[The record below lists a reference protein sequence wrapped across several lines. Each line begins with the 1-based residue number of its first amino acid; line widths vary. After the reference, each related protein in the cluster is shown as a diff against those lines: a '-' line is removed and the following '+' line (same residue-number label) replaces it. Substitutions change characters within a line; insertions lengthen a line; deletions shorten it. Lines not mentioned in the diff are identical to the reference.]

1 MENVG
6 LTRGVL
12 EMYDYRDDYP
22 VIYENLKKELL
33 NIYGDKIKYID
44 HVGST
49 SILNIKSKPVIDI
62 MIQTD
67 DLDDFKKFTEEC
79 VENETYTVKREHTL
93 GGDYLVRREEN
104 GRVKAFLHVYK
115 TGDINGLTSVYFRDY
130 LNSHEDEK
138 KRYEELKMELYEKY
152 KYDRPS
158 YTHGKDKYIKS
169 IIAKAI
175 EERNNK

>member
-1 MENVG
+1 MENIG

-12 EMYDYRDDYP
+12 EIYDYRDDYP

-33 NIYGDKIKYID
+33 NIYGDKIRYID

-49 SILNIKSKPVIDI
+49 SIKNIKSKPVIDI
-62 MIQTD
+62 MVQTD
-67 DLDDFKKFTEEC
+67 DLDDFKKFTEES
-79 VENETYTVKREHTL
+79 VENETYTVKREPTL
-93 GGDYLVRREEN
+93 GGDYLVRREED
-104 GRVKAFLHVYK
+104 GRVKAFLHVYQ

-138 KRYEELKMELYEKY
+138 RRYEELKMELYEKY

-169 IIAKAI
+169 VIAKAI
-175 EERNNK
+175 EERNK

>member
-12 EMYDYRDDYP
+12 EIYDYRDDYP
-22 VIYENLKKELL
+22 IIYDKLKEELL
-33 NIYGDKIKYID
+33 DIYGDKIRYID

-49 SILNIKSKPVIDI
+49 SIKNIKSKPVIDI
-62 MIQTD
+62 MVQTD

-79 VENETYTVKREHTL
+79 VENETYTVKREPTL
-93 GGDYLVRREEN
+93 GGDYLVRREED
-104 GRVKAFLHVYK
+104 GRVKAFLHVYQ

-130 LNSHEDEK
+130 LNSHEAEK

-169 IIAKAI
+169 VIAKAL
-175 EERNNK
+175 EERNK

>member
-12 EMYDYRDDYP
+12 EIYDYRDDYP

-33 NIYGDKIKYID
+33 NIYGDKIRYID

-49 SILNIKSKPVIDI
+49 SIKNIKSKPVIDI
-62 MIQTD
+62 MVQTD

-79 VENETYTVKREHTL
+79 VENETYTVKREPTL
-93 GGDYLVRREEN
+93 GGDYLVRREED
-104 GRVKAFLHVYK
+104 GRVKAFLHVYQ

-138 KRYEELKMELYEKY
+138 RRYEELKMELYEKY

-169 IIAKAI
+169 IIAKAL
-175 EERNNK
+175 EERNK

>member
-12 EMYDYRDDYP
+12 EIYDYRDDYP
-22 VIYENLKKELL
+22 VIYEKLKEELL
-33 NIYGDKIKYID
+33 NIYGDKIRYID

-49 SILNIKSKPVIDI
+49 SIKNIKSKPVIDI
-62 MIQTD
+62 MVQTD

-79 VENETYTVKREHTL
+79 VENETYTVKREPTL

-104 GRVKAFLHVYK
+104 GRVKAFLHVYQ

-169 IIAKAI
+169 VIAKAI
-175 EERNNK
+175 EERNK

>member
-12 EMYDYRDDYP
+12 EIYDYRDDYP

-49 SILNIKSKPVIDI
+49 SIKNIKSKPVIDI
-62 MIQTD
+62 MVQTD

-79 VENETYTVKREHTL
+79 VENETYTVKREPTL
-93 GGDYLVRREEN
+93 GGDYLVRREED
-104 GRVKAFLHVYK
+104 GRVKAFLHVYQ

-138 KRYEELKMELYEKY
+138 RRYEELKMELYEKY

-169 IIAKAI
+169 IIAKAL
-175 EERNNK
+175 EERNK

>member
-12 EMYDYRDDYP
+12 EIYDYRDDYP
-22 VIYENLKKELL
+22 IIYDKLKEELL
-33 NIYGDKIKYID
+33 DIYGNKIRYID

-49 SILNIKSKPVIDI
+49 SIKNIKSKPVIDI
-62 MIQTD
+62 MVQTD

-79 VENETYTVKREHTL
+79 VENETYTVKREPTL
-93 GGDYLVRREEN
+93 GGDYLVRREED
-104 GRVKAFLHVYK
+104 GRVKAFLHVYQ

-169 IIAKAI
+169 VIAKAI
-175 EERNNK
+175 EERNK

>member
-1 MENVG
+1 MENIG

-12 EMYDYRDDYP
+12 EIYDYRDDYP

-33 NIYGDKIKYID
+33 NIYGNKIKYID

-49 SILNIKSKPVIDI
+49 SIKNIKSKPVIDI
-62 MIQTD
+62 MIQTG

-79 VENETYTVKREHTL
+79 VENETYTVKREPTL

-104 GRVKAFLHVYK
+104 GRVKAFLHVYQ

-169 IIAKAI
+169 VIAKAI

>member
-12 EMYDYRDDYP
+12 EIYDYRDDYP
-22 VIYENLKKELL
+22 IIYEKLKEELL
-33 NIYGDKIKYID
+33 DIYGDKIRYID

-49 SILNIKSKPVIDI
+49 SIKNIKSKPVIDI
-62 MIQTD
+62 MVQTD

-79 VENETYTVKREHTL
+79 VENETYTVKREPTL
-93 GGDYLVRREEN
+93 GGDYLVRREED
-104 GRVKAFLHVYK
+104 GRVKAFLHVYQ

-169 IIAKAI
+169 VIAKAL
-175 EERNNK
+175 EERNK

>member
-12 EMYDYRDDYP
+12 EIYDYRDDYP
-22 VIYENLKKELL
+22 VIYEKLKEELL
-33 NIYGDKIKYID
+33 NIYGDKIRYID

-49 SILNIKSKPVIDI
+49 SIKNIKSKPVIDI
-62 MIQTD
+62 MVQTD

-79 VENETYTVKREHTL
+79 VENETYTVKREPTL
-93 GGDYLVRREEN
+93 GGDYLVRREED
-104 GRVKAFLHVYK
+104 GRVKAFLHVYQ

-169 IIAKAI
+169 VIAKAI
-175 EERNNK
+175 EERNK

>member
-12 EMYDYRDDYP
+12 EIYDYRDDYP
-22 VIYENLKKELL
+22 IIYEKLKEELL
-33 NIYGDKIKYID
+33 DIYGDKIRYID

-49 SILNIKSKPVIDI
+49 SIKNIKSKPVIDI
-62 MIQTD
+62 MVQTD
-67 DLDDFKKFTEEC
+67 DLDDFKKFTEES
-79 VENETYTVKREHTL
+79 VENETYTVKREPTL

-104 GRVKAFLHVYK
+104 GRVKAFLHVYQ

-169 IIAKAI
+169 VIAKAI
-175 EERNNK
+175 EERNK

>member
-1 MENVG
+1 MV
-6 LTRGVL
+6 
-12 EMYDYRDDYP
+12 
-22 VIYENLKKELL
+22 
-33 NIYGDKIKYID
+33 
-44 HVGST
+44 
-49 SILNIKSKPVIDI
+49 
-62 MIQTD
+62 QTD
-67 DLDDFKKFTEEC
+67 DLDDFKKFTEES
-79 VENETYTVKREHTL
+79 VENETYTVKREPTL

-138 KRYEELKMELYEKY
+138 KRYEELKMELYDKY

-169 IIAKAI
+169 VIAKAI

>member
-12 EMYDYRDDYP
+12 EIYDYRDDYP
-22 VIYENLKKELL
+22 VIYEKLKEELL
-33 NIYGDKIKYID
+33 DIYGDKIKYID

-49 SILNIKSKPVIDI
+49 SIKNIKSKPVIDI

-79 VENETYTVKREHTL
+79 VENETYTVKREPTL

-104 GRVKAFLHVYK
+104 GRVKAFLHVYQ

-169 IIAKAI
+169 VIAKAI

>member
-12 EMYDYRDDYP
+12 EIYDYRDDYP

-33 NIYGDKIKYID
+33 NIYGDKIRYID

-49 SILNIKSKPVIDI
+49 SIKNIKSKPVIDI
-62 MIQTD
+62 MVQTD
-67 DLDDFKKFTEEC
+67 DLDDFKKFTEES
-79 VENETYTVKREHTL
+79 VENETYTVKREPTL

-169 IIAKAI
+169 VIAKAI

>member
-1 MENVG
+1 MENIG

-12 EMYDYRDDYP
+12 EIYDYRDDYP

-49 SILNIKSKPVIDI
+49 SIKNIKSKPVIDI
-62 MIQTD
+62 MVQTD

-79 VENETYTVKREHTL
+79 VENETYTVKREPTL
-93 GGDYLVRREEN
+93 GGDYLVRREED
-104 GRVKAFLHVYK
+104 GRVKAFLHVYQ

-138 KRYEELKMELYEKY
+138 RRYEELKMELYEKY

-169 IIAKAI
+169 IIAKAL
-175 EERNNK
+175 EERNK